1 MMITIATSAATLIA
15 MIATVEPY
23 GIVGVAIAS
32 TAGQVLQNGIV
43 LLVVKQ
49 KTGMWT
55 HIGFRGI
62 SQLWR
67 TRR

>member
-32 TAGQVLQNGIV
+32 TAGQVLQNVIV
-43 LLVVKQ
+43 LLVVRQ

-55 HIGFRGI
+55 HVGFRGV
-62 SQLWR
+62 SRLWR
-67 TRR
+67 TTG